1 MSLSTA
7 LWIAGA
13 VTLLVTV
20 FIGEKIIDLDFSGLQ
35 PQNRKKAKRARL
47 LAARAT
53 PLEGTHLRREMKTAF
68 EDMLLPFAKT
78 DKTLLPP
85 RMDKAFR
92 HSALQQL
99 ELLERRQLC
108 REILLTDVTAEPEN
122 DFTRWNDDGREWREG
137 VLHATALERLV
148 SWHDGR
154 PVYQRYRKNACL
166 RVLQSRHIRTS
177 DRDGQKKSYYADRLK
192 IHCPSCGGAVELN
205 TQQVACPYCG
215 AVIRSD
221 FYDWQTEDFE
231 IYEKPGANLQRFLYL
246 LAAGAVL
253 FLCVF
258 LCLYLIPDTEISL
271 SAGVGAAVFVW
282 VMVVILNSCREHK
295 QNKLAGQIVRYSE
308 NYLRACINEALY
320 KDNTDETLLDHGIDT
335 VLLKSVRNTGKTT
348 ELTAELRIS
357 ETYLPAGKKPYT
369 TRQKRTVTLQRARH
383 PERRKTDGE
392 FFTEKEC
399 PSCGANFIP
408 DENHCCSYCGY
419 GLQVNNAKWV
429 LVSPKQ

>member
-1 MSLSTA
+1 MNLSTA

-20 FIGEKIIDLDFSGLQ
+20 FIGEKIIDPDFSELQ
-35 PQNRKKAKRARL
+35 PKNRKKAKRARL

-53 PLEGTHLRREMKTAF
+53 PLEGTNLRREMKTAF

-92 HSALQQL
+92 RSALRQL

-108 REILLTDVTAEPEN
+108 REILLTDVTPLPKN
-122 DFTRWNDDGREWREG
+122 DFTYWSDDGREWREG
-137 VLHATALERLV
+137 ILHATALERLI

-154 PVYQRYRKNACL
+154 PVYQRYRKNAYL
-166 RVLQSRHIRTS
+166 RILQSRHIRSS
-177 DRDGQKKSYYADRLK
+177 DRTEQKKSYYANQLK
-192 IHCPSCGGAVELN
+192 VSCPSCGGEVDLN
-205 TQQVACPYCG
+205 TQQVVCPYCG

-231 IYEKPGANLQRFLYL
+231 IYEQLGTNLRRFLYL
-246 LAAGAVL
+246 LAAAVVL
-253 FLCVF
+253 YLCVF

-271 SAGVGAAVFVW
+271 AAGVGAACLVW
-282 VMVVILNSCREHK
+282 VAVVVINTCKEHK
-295 QNKLAGQIVRYSE
+295 QDKLAGKIVRYSE
-308 NYLRACINEALY
+308 NYLRACINESLY
-320 KDNTDETLLDHGIDT
+320 RGVTDENLLEHSIDT
-335 VLLKSVRNTGKTT
+335 ILLKSVRNTGKTT
-348 ELTAELRIS
+348 ELTAELQIS

-369 TRQKRTVTLQRARH
+369 NRVKRTLTLQRARY

-419 GLQVNNAKWV
+419 SLQVNNAKWV
-429 LVSPKQ
+429 LVSTEK

>member
-53 PLEGTHLRREMKTAF
+53 PLEETRLRREMKTAF
-68 EDMLLPFAKT
+68 EDILLPFAKT

-92 HSALQQL
+92 HSALRQL

-192 IHCPSCGGAVELN
+192 IACPSCGGAVELN

-215 AVIRSD
+215 AVIHSD

-231 IYEKPGANLQRFLYL
+231 IYEKPGASLQRFLYL

-271 SAGVGAAVFVW
+271 SAGVGAACLVG

-295 QNKLAGQIVRYSE
+295 QNKLAG
-308 NYLRACINEALY
+308 
-320 KDNTDETLLDHGIDT
+320 
-335 VLLKSVRNTGKTT
+335 
-348 ELTAELRIS
+348 
-357 ETYLPAGKKPYT
+357 
-369 TRQKRTVTLQRARH
+369 
-383 PERRKTDGE
+383 
-392 FFTEKEC
+392 KEC